1 MRHISQDSHEE
12 WNLHA
17 PKFILRPGSCTAP
30 PFVLK
35 SAHFD
40 CIYPTLFRS
49 SLTNRLKGGRKRA
62 EEIPLITLLFAP
74 SLHAC

>member
-12 WNLHA
+12 WNLHTPISLFA
-17 PKFILRPGSCTAP
+17 PDLAGLLRLFSR
-30 PFVLK
+30 VLT
-35 SAHFD
+35 FD

-49 SLTNRLKGGRKRA
+49 SLTNRLKAGRKRA

>member
-12 WNLHA
+12 YNLHTPISLFA
-17 PKFILRPGSCTAP
+17 PDLAGLLRLFSRVLTLIASILPF
-30 PFVLK
+30 FVLV
-35 SAHFD
+35 
-40 CIYPTLFRS
+40 LQ
-49 SLTNRLKGGRKRA
+49 NRLKAGRKRA